1 LALNTNQSI
10 NQTFILTYKKYMDAS
25 FKIIDDPFDARGKNQ
40 SKDNRF
46 YFLLIFSL
54 CVLIRLLIDSFTKN
68 IVQSLTNPPTMQLH
82 FPLYDKL
89 IIYLYLF
96 ILMSKIA

>member
-1 LALNTNQSI
+1 
-10 NQTFILTYKKYMDAS
+10 MDAS

-54 CVLIRLLIDSFTKN
+54 CVLIRLLIDSFTK
-68 IVQSLTNPPTMQLH
+68 L
-82 FPLYDKL
+82 
-89 IIYLYLF
+89 
-96 ILMSKIA
+96 